1 VGAEFE
7 HRARHTC
14 PPRRLTFTPGSPSN
28 SRGKSCEGTLWAGIC
43 LTEEKMW
50 ALEFRPCQHIL
61 GWMRE
66 RLLQVGLALLGD
78 GGPLV
83 PTISS
88 YVKPLTAGVIEQK
101 G

>member
-1 VGAEFE
+1 
-7 HRARHTC
+7 
-14 PPRRLTFTPGSPSN
+14 
-28 SRGKSCEGTLWAGIC
+28 
-43 LTEEKMW
+43 MW